1 MSDRRDETSE
11 TPVAPETTDPGASGA
26 ETHRRFLA
34 STVAAYGSQL
44 GRMVIRLVTD
54 IALIRLLVPELH
66 GTFELALSAVM
77 IGIVVRD
84 AGLSYQLV
92 RDPRAPFGPVLVW
105 SLGAGLLV
113 SLALAVG
120 APLTAFFDP
129 ELPPVLAGLAAF
141 VFLEGV
147 GTVPRVWFERRLE
160 VGRLVVPEL
169 ARAVVF
175 AAVSVG
181 LAVAGFGVWS
191 FVVGEL
197 VGVTVL
203 AVFLWAR
210 AWGEIPLAMDLHL
223 LPDLL
228 RRSRYLFVIALGAFT
243 LPYVEKF
250 VVGPFVSAA
259 ALGLYAKARIWGLR
273 VQTILVPAI
282 QRVFYPTLVAYGG
295 DPDRSFPAYRLGTL
309 TILTFEVLAA
319 YFLFLNAETLF
330 VDLLFGDE
338 WRQVV
343 PLVKILCFLPLVDP
357 LNRFGGEV
365 LKARNDDRWW
375 LILIL
380 LNLASLV
387 GFGILLSARDG
398 VVGIAWANFLLLG
411 NLLMIW
417 RVARVYGR
425 RLWTLAADLATLYLA
440 AAVPFALAWYLFPE
454 EGWPRFAASVVAGLM
469 GAGLAALRFV
479 RPFRAFF
486 ADARGAG

>member
-1 MSDRRDETSE
+1 MTERPDEPAA
-11 TPVAPETTDPGASGA
+11 PVTPETADPGASGS
-26 ETHRRFLA
+26 ETHRRFIA
-34 STVAAYGSQL
+34 STLAAYGSQL
-44 GRMVIRLVTD
+44 GRMVIRLATD
-54 IALIRLLVPELH
+54 IALIRLLAPDLH
-66 GTFELALSAVM
+66 GTFELALAAVM

-113 SLALAVG
+113 SAALAVG
-120 APLTAFFDP
+120 SPLAAVFDP

-141 VFLEGV
+141 VFLEGLS
-147 GTVPRVWFERRLE
+147 TVPRVWFERRLE

-169 ARAVVF
+169 ARAIVF
-175 AAVSVG
+175 AASSVG
-181 LAVAGFGVWS
+181 LAVAGFGIWS

-197 VGVTVL
+197 LGVSVL
-203 AVFLWAR
+203 AIFLWSR
-210 AWGEIPLAMDLHL
+210 AWGKIPLSLDLHL

-228 RRSRYLFVIALGAFT
+228 RSSRYLFVIALGAFT

-250 VVGPFVSAA
+250 VVGPFVSAT
-259 ALGLYAKARIWGLR
+259 ALGLYAKARTWGLR

-282 QRVFYPTLVAYGG
+282 QRVFYPTLVEYGD

-309 TILTFEVLAA
+309 AILVFEVLTA

-338 WRQVV
+338 WRELV

-375 LILIL
+375 LVLIL
-380 LNLASLV
+380 VNLTSLV

-398 VVGIAWANFLLLG
+398 VFGIAWANFLLLG
-411 NLLMIW
+411 NLVMIW

-425 RLWTLAADLATLYLA
+425 RLWTLAVDLVALYLV
-440 AAVPFALAWYLFPE
+440 AAVPFLVVWWLFPA
-454 EGWPRFAASVVAGLM
+454 EGWPRFAASLGACAVAL
-469 GAGLAALRFV
+469 GLAALRFAPPL
-479 RPFRAFF
+479 RRFF
-486 ADARGAG
+486 AGETA